1 MVEANQESAPT
12 MHDDATGGVEEPDV
26 YVQDNASGEKGTQD
40 IFTDQRAL
48 EFSVRDPQD
57 FHGHIVYVVK
67 GKDNQ
72 GEWECKRR
80 FNEFFVLYDALV
92 KRWPGIVLPQIP
104 PKKAMGNKD
113 IIFLQERRFYLER
126 FLRKLSQYD
135 FIINSEE
142 FQLFCRPQ
150 GLDVEKS
157 LTRLIK
163 MSSSQL
169 FDRLKEATGCQIDDI
184 TEQDRNM
191 LNTQVQEFQVYI
203 KKAAPFLKKMKDDLA
218 QYLTKKQMLIKS
230 YAGSAAGLSTYEEGN
245 LAYYVEGDP
254 SGLVM
259 NNMDQGNLIESLRHT
274 VDNLRNPFTDLY
286 HWIKGEIY
294 DLSAFSAALHE
305 LKSVGAGVES
315 VTKKIA
321 QSKSDIENIQAGK
334 KTMNTL
340 FKNTGDVHKI
350 QGQLE
355 TYERDLEAQ
364 KKLFDLLRIY
374 IGRKVIPS
382 FKNDKL
388 RLYSRIVQQFHV
400 VEINNSHQLASFWAQ
415 VLKVPHVNNANL
427 VQVK

>member
-12 MHDDATGGVEEPDV
+12 MHEDTTGGVEEPDV
-26 YVQDNASGEKGTQD
+26 YVQDNSSGEKGTQD
-40 IFTDQRAL
+40 IFTDSRAL

-72 GEWECKRR
+72 GDWECKRR

-218 QYLTKKQMLIKS
+218 QYLTKK
-230 YAGSAAGLSTYEEGN
+230 
-245 LAYYVEGDP
+245 
-254 SGLVM
+254 
-259 NNMDQGNLIESLRHT
+259 
-274 VDNLRNPFTDLY
+274 
-286 HWIKGEIY
+286 
-294 DLSAFSAALHE
+294 
-305 LKSVGAGVES
+305 
-315 VTKKIA
+315 
-321 QSKSDIENIQAGK
+321 
-334 KTMNTL
+334 
-340 FKNTGDVHKI
+340 
-350 QGQLE
+350 
-355 TYERDLEAQ
+355 
-364 KKLFDLLRIY
+364 
-374 IGRKVIPS
+374 
-382 FKNDKL
+382 
-388 RLYSRIVQQFHV
+388 
-400 VEINNSHQLASFWAQ
+400 
-415 VLKVPHVNNANL
+415 
-427 VQVK
+427 